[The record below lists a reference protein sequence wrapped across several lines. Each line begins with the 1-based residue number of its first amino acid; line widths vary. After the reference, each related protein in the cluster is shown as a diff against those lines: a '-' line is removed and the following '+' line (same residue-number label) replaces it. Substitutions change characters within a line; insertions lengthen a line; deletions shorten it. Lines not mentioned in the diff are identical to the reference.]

1 MKVLL
6 ADDDPVSRI
15 IVRVPL
21 LRLGYEVREVADG
34 EQAWSLLQNEPFSI
48 MITDWLMPRLDG
60 PALIQRIRNADLPNY
75 IYSILLTSKD
85 AKDDIIAGLDAGA
98 DDYLSK
104 PLHPNELRARI
115 SIATRIIDLE
125 TRLRAER
132 DTDALTSLR
141 NRRAISAAAHAELS
155 RAAREHTPLSVVLID
170 IDYFKH
176 VNDRHGHQA
185 GDQALRLVATT
196 ITQNLRPYDSVGRW
210 GGEEMLLLLP
220 NTTSE
225 VAASVAER
233 VRAAIATTPLL
244 LETGEAVPLSV
255 SLGLAST
262 NSAEMNQFEP
272 LLQCA
277 DFALYQAKQH
287 GRNQVA
293 IYQAAPALSKQ

>member
-1 MKVLL
+1 MKVLI

-15 IVRVPL
+15 MVRVPL
-21 LRLGYEVREVADG
+21 LRLGYDVREVADG
-34 EQAWSLLQNEPFSI
+34 EQAWSLLQSEPFSI

-60 PALIQRIRNADLPNY
+60 PGLIQRIRNADFPNY
-75 IYSILLTSKD
+75 VYSILLTSKD

-141 NRRAISAAAHAELS
+141 NRRAISVAAHAELS
-155 RAAREHTPLSVVLID
+155 RAAREHTALSVVLID
-170 IDYFKH
+170 IDHFKQ
-176 VNDRHGHQA
+176 VNDTHGHQA
-185 GDQALRLVATT
+185 GDQALRLVAAT

-210 GGEEMLLLLP
+210 GGEEILLLLP
-220 NTTSE
+220 STTSE
-225 VAASVAER
+225 HAASVAER
-233 VRAAIATTPLL
+233 VRAAIAATPLL
-244 LETGEAVPLSV
+244 LETGQAVPLSV
-255 SLGLAST
+255 SMGLAST
-262 NSAEMNQFEP
+262 DSVDLNQFEP

-277 DFALYQAKQH
+277 DSALYQAKQH
-287 GRNQVA
+287 GRDQVA
-293 IYQAAPALSKQ
+293 IYQPAPASSP